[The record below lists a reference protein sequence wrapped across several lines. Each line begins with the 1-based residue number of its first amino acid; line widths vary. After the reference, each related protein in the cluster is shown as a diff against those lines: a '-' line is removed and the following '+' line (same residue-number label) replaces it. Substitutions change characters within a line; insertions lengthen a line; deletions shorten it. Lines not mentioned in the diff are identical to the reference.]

1 VGETIVR
8 RNPKVGRIPD
18 DQVSYGDREMK
29 KVSSNKARIVSVFN
43 FALMAVAILLQLQTT
58 TVWAQ
63 GGAPIVQTKGGQLR
77 GVVKPGGGAEFLG
90 IPFAQPPVGELRWRE
105 SLPAKPWAG
114 VRDANAYGAPCAQP
128 VLGDW
133 NRHDAETSA
142 EDCLY
147 LNVVTPVWPAK
158 GKLPV
163 MLWLHGG
170 ANEGGTA
177 STTFYNDGPLA
188 SHGVVVVSVNYRLGI
203 FGFFAHP
210 GLTRESAHHSSGNY
224 GLMDQILALH
234 WVIENIDKFGGDP
247 ANITVFGQ
255 SAGAID
261 TGLLMTSSAKGLF
274 QKAIEQS
281 GASFSAIVPPLADAE
296 QAGVAAGTNLGA
308 PEGDGAISFLRQI
321 PAQELINK
329 SMALK
334 PRPRFGP
341 DVDGWVISR
350 LPALAFASGQES
362 PIPLMFGTTNHEFG
376 ASETGMP
383 ASADGLRRVILN
395 LAGSFAPQVLA
406 AYGLEDGR
414 NGANDPFYGT
424 AEDQW
429 PADLIFRCPATTQ
442 AEWHNAARHPTYE
455 YEFDHA
461 IPGQEAQ
468 GAVHSSDLPYVFGS
482 FPKTGNLAG
491 SAGDIDYKISE
502 LMETY
507 WTNFAKTGD
516 PNSSGLPNWP
526 RFGES
531 QAFIQFTQDGR
542 VVNAAG
548 LRATQCDAYRLV
560 LAERKK
566 LGQ

>member
-1 VGETIVR
+1 MNRVG
-8 RNPKVGRIPD
+8 
-18 DQVSYGDREMK
+18 SYT
-29 KVSSNKARIVSVFN
+29 ARMVSVLNLGLVVF
-43 FALMAVAILLQLQTT
+43 VVLLQLQTT
-58 TVWAQ
+58 AVWAQ
-63 GGAPIVQTKGGQLR
+63 EGAPMAQTKAGQLR
-77 GVVKPGGGAEFLG
+77 GVVKQGGGAEFLG
-90 IPFAQPPVGELRWRE
+90 IPYAQPPVGELRWHE
-105 SLPAKPWAG
+105 PLPAKPWAG
-114 VRDANAYGAPCAQP
+114 VRDANAYGSPCAQP
-128 VLGDW
+128 VLGGW

-147 LNVVTPVWPAK
+147 LNVVAPVWPAK

-170 ANEGGTA
+170 ANEGDTA
-177 STTFYNDGPLA
+177 STSFYNDGPLA

-224 GLMDQILALH
+224 GLMDQILALR
-234 WVIENIDKFGGDP
+234 WVIDNIDKFGGDP

-281 GASFSAIVPPLADAE
+281 GASFSAVVSALADAE
-296 QAGVAAGTNLGA
+296 QAGVTAGTNLGA
-308 PEGDGAISFLRQI
+308 PAGDGALPFLRQI
-321 PAQELINK
+321 PARELIDK
-329 SMALK
+329 WMVLK

-350 LPALAFASGQES
+350 LPAVVFASGQES
-362 PIPLMFGTTNHEFG
+362 AIPLMFGTTTREFG
-376 ASETGMP
+376 ASDTGMP
-383 ASADGLRRVILN
+383 ATADGLRRVILN
-395 LAGSFAPQVLA
+395 LAGGSAPQVLA

-414 NGANDPFYGT
+414 NGANDAFYGT
-424 AEDQW
+424 VEDQW

-442 AEWHNAARHPTYE
+442 AQWHNAARHPTYE

-491 SAGDIDYKISE
+491 NAGVIDYKISD
-502 LMETY
+502 LIETY

-516 PNSSGLPNWP
+516 PNSSGVPNWP
-526 RFGES
+526 QFGES
-531 QAFIQFTQDGR
+531 QAFIQFTQDGK

-548 LRATQCDAYRLV
+548 LRATQCNAYRLA
-560 LAERKK
+560 LAERMK